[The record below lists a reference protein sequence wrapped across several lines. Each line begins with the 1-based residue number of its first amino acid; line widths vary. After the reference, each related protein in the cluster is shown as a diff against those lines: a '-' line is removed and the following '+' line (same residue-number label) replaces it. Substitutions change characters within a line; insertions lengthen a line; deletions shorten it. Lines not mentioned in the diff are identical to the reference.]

1 MNVMQN
7 ILRKRDF
14 PEGFEYLSK
23 RSPKKSKYNVA
34 EVTPFAEVTTSVAI
48 ALMKYQKIREGLI
61 PGVVAIDTN
70 KRYLVEY
77 YLSDD
82 RIECAVYNPANGSV
96 MACIYNPIEKKVTPY
111 DADNDMSL
119 VILALL
125 DLALHDKEARDA
137 FDDIAFSMLYS
148 KEKKDWKTISE
159 NMAIISDN
167 IISRLKTKNII
178 NNFESTSEISMI
190 PLNSIHTKAYTV
202 DSELYGRVR
211 VFKGEIVKSI
221 RESKPEDFNG
231 KYKFTASQYDENMV
245 AKISDSYFVPESIEE
260 ICNLIKA
267 STEIEPSFRDVLL
280 YGDSGSGKTAGSYAI
295 AAGLGLPYVTYT
307 CHPQTDNFDLI
318 GQFVPTTENGDNMS
332 IQEWLVTNNM
342 PTIADVYN
350 NPKEAYKILTGKKRV
365 TEHEVEPQNVISE
378 LFKKMFETVRTGRGK
393 EKDFV
398 FVPSEIIEALK
409 NGYLC
414 EIQEPTVI
422 LNEGVLVGLNA
433 ILAGGYI
440 RLSNG
445 ERVYRHPDSV
455 IVFTTNSSD
464 YAGYG
469 KMSNSVLS
477 RCSLVYKMD
486 TPNIDEMVAR
496 AMKKTHYETA
506 ENKAMITK
514 MATCIVDIAEKA
526 KESGIRDGVTGFR
539 ELINWISAYRI
550 LGNVVKAAYPSVIN
564 KSTFDD
570 AFKEE
575 IEDVI
580 INQFN

>member
-7 ILRKRDF
+7 ILRKRDL
-14 PEGFEYLSK
+14 PEEFEFLSK
-23 RSPKKSKYNVA
+23 RSQKKSKYNVA

-190 PLNSIHTKAYTV
+190 PLNTIHTKAYTV

-211 VFKGEIVKSI
+211 VFKGETVKSI

-342 PTIADVYN
+342 PTIADVYD
-350 NPKEAYKILTGKKRV
+350 NPKEAYKILTGKKRI
-365 TEHEVEPQNVISE
+365 TEHEIEPQNVISE
-378 LFKKMFETVRTGRGK
+378 LFKKMFETVRAGRGK